1 MTTPDTRAAIMTKA
15 RLMVQA
21 RGYNALSFRDIA
33 NEVGVKSASVHYH
46 FPTKGDLAAALV
58 RQYIDDVETGLAHL
72 LTQSKDPKELM
83 QRYTG
88 VFRAALENDNRMC
101 LCGIMAAE
109 FSDIP
114 AGARTEVERF
124 ATVNIA
130 WLSAVLFP
138 KLDNAAAAQKAQAI
152 LAAIQGAQLL
162 ARGWGDIAVYDRTI
176 EAYRSAGLFP

>member
-1 MTTPDTRAAIMTKA
+1 MSSPDTRAAIMTTA

-33 NEVGVKSASVHYH
+33 GEVGVKSASVHYH

-58 RQYIDDVETGLAHL
+58 RQYIDDVESGLAHL

-83 QRYTG
+83 RRYTG

-101 LCGIMAAE
+101 LCGMMAAE

-114 AGARTEVERF
+114 EGARGEVERF
-124 ATVNIA
+124 AKVNIA
-130 WLSAVLFP
+130 WLSAILFP
-138 KLDNAAAAQKAQAI
+138 KLGAAAAQ
-152 LAAIQGAQLL
+152 
-162 ARGWGDIAVYDRTI
+162 
-176 EAYRSAGLFP
+176 

>member
-1 MTTPDTRAAIMTKA
+1 MTPPDTRAAIMASA

-33 NEVGVKSASVHYH
+33 GAVGVKSASVHYH

-72 LTQSKDPKELM
+72 LAQTKDPKERM
-83 QRYTG
+83 QRYAS

-114 AGARTEVERF
+114 EGARSEVERF
-124 ATVNIA
+124 ARVNIA
-130 WLSAVLFP
+130 WLSTVLFP
-138 KLDNAAAAQKAQAI
+138 TLDAVAAAPKAQAI

-162 ARGWGDIAVYDRTI
+162 ARGRGDIAVFDQAI
-176 EAYRSAGLFP
+176 AAYRQAGLFP

>member
-1 MTTPDTRAAIMTKA
+1 MTTPDTRAAILATA

-33 NEVGVKSASVHYH
+33 ADVGVKSASVHYH

-58 RQYIDDVETGLAHL
+58 RQYIDDVEAGLAHL
-72 LTQSKDPKELM
+72 RTQSKDPKELM
-83 QRYTG
+83 RRYTG

-114 AGARTEVERF
+114 DGARTEVERF
-124 ATVNIA
+124 AAVNIA

-138 KLDNAAAAQKAQAI
+138 RLDAATTAQKAQAV

-162 ARGWGDIAVYDRTI
+162 ARGRGDLKVYDQTI
-176 EAYRSAGLFP
+176 AAYRLAGLFP

>member
-1 MTTPDTRAAIMTKA
+1 MTAPDTRAAILVTA

-33 NEVGVKSASVHYH
+33 GEVGVKSASVHYH

-58 RQYIDDVETGLAHL
+58 RQYIDDVETGLALL
-72 LTQSKDPKELM
+72 LTQTKDSKERM
-83 QRYTG
+83 RRYTG

-101 LCGIMAAE
+101 LCGMMAAE

-114 AGARTEVERF
+114 ECARGEVERF
-124 ATVNIA
+124 AKVNIT

-138 KLDNAAAAQKAQAI
+138 KQDAAAAAQKAQAV

-162 ARGWGDIAVYDRTI
+162 ARGRGDIAVYDQTI
-176 EAYRSAGLFP
+176 ASYRSAGLFP

>member
-1 MTTPDTRAAIMTKA
+1 MTTPDTRAAIMATG

-33 NEVGVKSASVHYH
+33 SAVGVKSASVHYH

-58 RQYIDDVETGLAHL
+58 RQYIDDVEAGLAHL

-83 QRYTG
+83 RRYTG

-124 ATVNIA
+124 AKVNIA
-130 WLSAVLFP
+130 WLSAVLFA
-138 KLDNAAAAQKAQAI
+138 KLDAAAAAQKAQAV

-162 ARGWGDIAVYDRTI
+162 ARGRDDLKVFNQTI
-176 EAYRSAGLFP
+176 ESYRLAGLFP